1 MNMFEKLKKDLNY
14 KLVNWQ
20 MKKGHSVLFGKP
32 FSLVLDTSSL
42 CNLECVWCP
51 TGQKRNSRTQCIMPY
66 DKVIDIFDKLGPYL
80 KKVMLC
86 NWGEPLLN
94 KDLIKEITYIKT
106 KYDFHLIL
114 SSNLNTQLS
123 QEDAENLIN
132 SGIDVL
138 ICSIDGAT
146 QNTYEKYRRK
156 GCLNTALE
164 NLKLLIKSKRKYKKK
179 SPYIVWQYLVFK
191 HNEHEISKAKEM
203 ANDIGVDNIHFVKPW
218 CPEDWIST
226 LPEYSNYII
235 NEKEKKEYK
244 NITKHC
250 YCLWT
255 TIVINANG
263 SVSPCCSVEDE
274 KNDFGNFFNQSLF
287 KLWNN
292 KNYRVARKYN
302 ITRKKNNIN
311 NICVACDHI
320 GTCPDPCK

>member
-1 MNMFEKLKKDLNY
+1 MFNKIRKEFNY

-20 MKKGHSVLFGKP
+20 MKKGHTILFGKP

-51 TGQKRNSRTQCIMPY
+51 TGQRRNTREQCIMPY
-66 DKVIDIFDKLGPYL
+66 DKVIKIFAKLGPYL

-86 NWGEPLLN
+86 NWGEPFLN
-94 KDLIKEITYIKT
+94 KDLIKEISFIKN
-106 KYDFHLIL
+106 KYDFHLIV
-114 SSNLNTQLS
+114 SSNLNTELS
-123 QEDAENLIN
+123 QEQANDLIA
-132 SGIDVL
+132 SGLDIL

-146 QNTYEKYRRK
+146 QETYEKYRRNGNLSIVFK
-156 GCLNTALE
+156 
-164 NLKLLIKSKRKYKKK
+164 NLKLLTKAKKENHK
-179 SPYIVWQYLVFK
+179 DSPFIIWQYLVFK
-191 HNEHEISKAKEM
+191 HNEQELDMAKKI
-203 ANDIGVDNIHFVKPW
+203 ATDIGVDDINFMKPW

-226 LPEYSNYII
+226 LPEYSNYTI
-235 NEKEKKEYK
+235 NENDKKEYK
-244 NITKHC
+244 QLSKHC

-292 KNYRVARKYN
+292 KNYQAARKFN
-302 ITRKKNNIN
+302 ITKEKSNIT
-311 NICVACDHI
+311 NICTICDHI
-320 GTCPDPCK
+320 GTCPHPCK